1 MARAVINLR
10 EFEFSGNILDIST
23 KGSCIVPEIIE
34 TYNKDKIE
42 KEFLECEEEIACSVA
57 AYNSAA
63 AILSINRIMGK
74 KKLKNLLLEI
84 KKSLIKN
91 GKIVIC
97 DLNVGPFNIPSYY
110 TIMLKLPGEKI
121 MKMKYNL
128 YLNPFRVRYKDVVE
142 SIEECGL
149 KILKKKVDKG
159 VYYIQCL
166 NSEEA
171 ENEGNPS
178 IT

>member
-10 EFEFSGNILDIST
+10 DFEFDGNILDIST

-34 TYNKDKIE
+34 SYNKDKIE
-42 KEFLECEEEIACSVA
+42 KEFLECEEEIACSVCG
-57 AYNSAA
+57 YNSAA
-63 AILSINRIMGK
+63 AILSFNRIMGRK
-74 KKLKNLLLEI
+74 RLEKILLEI
-84 KKSLIKN
+84 KKTLIKN

-97 DLNVGPFNIPSYY
+97 DLNVGPFNMPKPY

-128 YLNPFRVRYKDVVE
+128 FLNPFRVRYKEVLESLNKCGFAVV
-142 SIEECGL
+142 
-149 KILKKKVDKG
+149 KKRVDKG
-159 VYYIQCL
+159 VYYIQCQR
-166 NSEEA
+166 SEEA
-171 ENEGNPS
+171 ENEGNIS